1 MVAEKRFSSCSK
13 KDRRARAHDLNVLN
27 GLNYLNVLQ
36 QHRGLTM
43 KLDGQVAIVVGSA
56 RGIGEAIA
64 HTFAQEGA
72 SIVLVDLEKMK
83 PQLDEVAQAINRKG
97 GKAMAFVADC
107 TDDRQVNQMVDQ
119 TVRRLGRIDILI
131 NSAGFRGP
139 LVPVQEISEQEW
151 DSVLAVN
158 LKAVFLC
165 CKAVLKVMVKQQS
178 GSIVSISGTAGKEGM
193 ALRGSLCA
201 AKWGLL
207 GLTQTI
213 AKEAGPYGI
222 RANIICPG
230 GMDEPDLRVM
240 YAERARGLGMEF
252 SDLEKSVLELTPLRK
267 YAKHDEVAKA
277 ALFLASSDSSH
288 TTGESLNVSGGR
300 LMN

>member
-1 MVAEKRFSSCSK
+1 
-13 KDRRARAHDLNVLN
+13 
-27 GLNYLNVLQ
+27 
-36 QHRGLTM
+36 M
-43 KLDGQVAIVVGSA
+43 KLDQQVAMVVGSA
-56 RGIGEAIA
+56 RGIGETIA

-83 PQLDEVAQAINRKG
+83 AQLEGVAQAINQQG
-97 GKAMAFVADC
+97 GRAIAAVADC
-107 TDDRQVNQMVDQ
+107 TDDRQVNAMIDE
-119 TVRRLGRIDILI
+119 TVRRWGKIDILV

-139 LVPVQEISEQEW
+139 LVPVHEITEQEW
-151 DSVLAVN
+151 DSVLSVN

-165 CKAVLKVMVKQQS
+165 CKAVLKVMMREGS

-213 AKEAGPYGI
+213 AREAGPYGI
-222 RANIICPG
+222 RANVICPG
-230 GMDEPDLRVM
+230 GMDEPDLRAM
-240 YAERARGLGMEF
+240 YAERAKGLGMEF
-252 SDLEKSVLELTPLRK
+252 SDLEKNVLELTPLRK
-267 YAKHDEVAKA
+267 YARHDEVAKA

-288 TTGESLNVSGGR
+288 TTGEALNVSGGR

>member
-1 MVAEKRFSSCSK
+1 
-13 KDRRARAHDLNVLN
+13 
-27 GLNYLNVLQ
+27 
-36 QHRGLTM
+36 M
-43 KLDGQVAIVVGSA
+43 KLDGQAAIIVGSA

-64 HTFAQEGA
+64 RMFADEGA
-72 SIVLVDLEKMK
+72 RILLVDIESMK
-83 PQLDEVAQAINRKG
+83 RELDAVAQSINQQGGNAI
-97 GKAMAFVADC
+97 AIVADA
-107 TDDRQVNQMVDQ
+107 TVDAQVNRMVNEA
-119 TVRRLGRIDILI
+119 VRKFGKIDILV
-131 NSAGFRGP
+131 NSAGLRGP
-139 LVPVQEISEQEW
+139 LVTVPEITEQEW
-151 DSVLAVN
+151 DLVLSVN

-165 CKAVLKVMVKQQS
+165 CRAVLKVMMKQKS
-178 GSIVSISGTAGKEGM
+178 GSVVSISGTAGKEGM

-240 YAERARGLGMEF
+240 YAERAKGLGMEF
-252 SDLEKSVLELTPLRK
+252 SQLEKSVLELTPLRK
-267 YAKHDEVAKA
+267 YAKHEEVAKA

>member
-1 MVAEKRFSSCSK
+1 
-13 KDRRARAHDLNVLN
+13 
-27 GLNYLNVLQ
+27 
-36 QHRGLTM
+36 M
-43 KLDGQVAIVVGSA
+43 KLAGQVAVVVGSA

-64 HTFAQEGA
+64 HRFAAEGA
-72 SIVLVDLEKMK
+72 SLVLVDLEKMK
-83 PQLDEVAQAINRKG
+83 PQLDEVVQSITQMGAKAITV
-97 GKAMAFVADC
+97 VADC
-107 TDDRQVNQMVDQ
+107 TEDIQVNQVVDE
-119 TVRRLGRIDILI
+119 TMHRWGRIDVLV
-131 NSAGFRGP
+131 NSAGLRGP
-139 LVPVQEISEQEW
+139 LVPVQDITEQEW

-165 CKAVLKVMVKQQS
+165 CRGVLKVMMKQKS

-222 RANIICPG
+222 RANVICPG
-230 GMDEPDLRVM
+230 GMDEPDLRAM
-240 YAERARGLGMEF
+240 YAERAKGLGMEF
-252 SDLEKSVLELTPLRK
+252 SDLEKSILELTPLRK

>member
-1 MVAEKRFSSCSK
+1 
-13 KDRRARAHDLNVLN
+13 
-27 GLNYLNVLQ
+27 
-36 QHRGLTM
+36 M
-43 KLDGQVAIVVGSA
+43 KLANQVAIIVGGA

-64 HTFAQEGA
+64 HTFSREGA
-72 SIVLVDLEKMK
+72 IIVLVDLEKMK
-83 PQLDEVAQAINRKG
+83 PQLDGVAQAITQKG
-97 GKAMAFVADC
+97 GQAIAIPTDC
-107 TDDRQVNQMVDQ
+107 TSDAQVNRMVDE
-119 TVRRLGRIDILI
+119 TVRRFGKIDILV
-131 NSAGFRGP
+131 NSAGLRGP

-151 DSVLAVN
+151 DAVHAVN

-165 CKAVLKVMVKQQS
+165 CRAVLKVMLQQKS

-213 AKEAGPYGI
+213 AREAGPYGI
-222 RANIICPG
+222 RANVICPG

-240 YAERARGLGMEF
+240 YAERAKGLGMEF
-252 SDLEKSVLELTPLRK
+252 SQLEKSVLDLTPLRK
-267 YAKHDEVAKA
+267 YATHEEVAKA

>member
-1 MVAEKRFSSCSK
+1 
-13 KDRRARAHDLNVLN
+13 
-27 GLNYLNVLQ
+27 
-36 QHRGLTM
+36 M
-43 KLDGQVAIVVGSA
+43 KLAGQVAVVVGSA

-64 HTFAQEGA
+64 HTFAAEGA
-72 SIVLVDLEKMK
+72 SLVLVDLEKMK
-83 PQLDEVAQAINRKG
+83 PQLDEVVQSITQMGAKAITI
-97 GKAMAFVADC
+97 VADC
-107 TDDRQVNQMVDQ
+107 TDDIQVNQVVDE
-119 TVRRLGRIDILI
+119 TMRRWGRIDVLV
-131 NSAGFRGP
+131 NSAGLRGP
-139 LVPVQEISEQEW
+139 LVPVQDITEQEW

-165 CKAVLKVMVKQQS
+165 CRGVLKVMMKQKS

-222 RANIICPG
+222 RANVICPG
-230 GMDEPDLRVM
+230 GMDEPDLRAM
-240 YAERARGLGMEF
+240 YAERAKGLGMEF
-252 SDLEKSVLELTPLRK
+252 SELEKSILELTPLRK

>member
-1 MVAEKRFSSCSK
+1 
-13 KDRRARAHDLNVLN
+13 
-27 GLNYLNVLQ
+27 
-36 QHRGLTM
+36 M
-43 KLDGQVAIVVGSA
+43 KLADQVAIVVGSG

-64 HTFAQEGA
+64 RTFAQEGA
-72 SIVLVDLEKMK
+72 AVALVDLAKMK
-83 PQLDEVAQAINRKG
+83 AELESIAQEISQKG
-97 GKAMAFVADC
+97 GKAIAIVADC
-107 TDDRQVNQMVDQ
+107 TDDSQVKKMVDE
-119 TVRRLGRIDILI
+119 TVTLWGKIDILV
-131 NSAGFRGP
+131 NSAGLRGP
-139 LVPVQEISEQEW
+139 LVPVQDITEEEW
-151 DSVLAVN
+151 DTVLDVN

-165 CKAVLKVMVKQQS
+165 CRAVLKIMMQQKS

-213 AKEAGPYGI
+213 AKEAGPSGI

-230 GMDEPDLRVM
+230 GMDEPELRDM
-240 YAERARGLGMEF
+240 YAERAKGLGMEF
-252 SDLEKSVLELTPLRK
+252 SQLEKSVLELTPLRK

-300 LMN
+300 LMS

>member
-1 MVAEKRFSSCSK
+1 MPPKGAI
-13 KDRRARAHDLNVLN
+13 
-27 GLNYLNVLQ
+27 
-36 QHRGLTM
+36 M
-43 KLDGQVAIVVGSA
+43 KLAGQVAIVVGSA

-64 HTFAQEGA
+64 QMFSKEGA
-72 SIVLVDLEKMK
+72 SLVLVDIENAR
-83 PQLDEVAQAINRKG
+83 PQLNGVAQAIKQQG
-97 GKAMAFVADC
+97 GNAIAVVADV
-107 TDDRQVNQMVDQ
+107 TADAQVDKMVNE
-119 TVRRLGRIDILI
+119 TVARYGKIDILV
-131 NSAGFRGP
+131 NSAGLRGP
-139 LVPVQEISEQEW
+139 LVPVQDITEGEW
-151 DSVLAVN
+151 DLVLSVN

-165 CKAVLKVMVKQQS
+165 CRAVLKVMMKQKS

-213 AKEAGPYGI
+213 AKESGPYGI
-222 RANIICPG
+222 RANIVCPG

-240 YAERARGLGMEF
+240 YAERAKGLGMEF
-252 SDLEKSVLELTPLRK
+252 SQLEKSILDLTPLRK
-267 YAKHDEVAKA
+267 YATHEEVAKA

>member
-1 MVAEKRFSSCSK
+1 
-13 KDRRARAHDLNVLN
+13 
-27 GLNYLNVLQ
+27 
-36 QHRGLTM
+36 M
-43 KLDGQVAIVVGSA
+43 KLEGQVAIVVGSA
-56 RGIGEAIA
+56 RGIGATIA
-64 HTFAQEGA
+64 RTFSQEGA
-72 SIVLVDLEKMK
+72 AIVLVDIEKMK
-83 PQLDEVAQAINRKG
+83 PQLDEVAQEISQKG
-97 GKAMAFVADC
+97 GKAIAIVADC
-107 TDDRQVNQMVDQ
+107 TDDAQVKKMVDE
-119 TVRRLGRIDILI
+119 TIRRWRKIDILV
-131 NSAGFRGP
+131 NSAGLRGP
-139 LVPVQEISEQEW
+139 LVPVQDITEQEW

-158 LKAVFLC
+158 LKSVFLC
-165 CKAVLKVMVKQQS
+165 CKAVLKIMMQQKS

-222 RANIICPG
+222 RANVICPG
-230 GMDEPDLRVM
+230 GMDEPDLRTM
-240 YAERARGLGMEF
+240 YAERAKGLGMEF
-252 SDLEKSVLELTPLRK
+252 SELEKSVLELTPLRK

-300 LMN
+300 LMH

>member
-1 MVAEKRFSSCSK
+1 
-13 KDRRARAHDLNVLN
+13 
-27 GLNYLNVLQ
+27 
-36 QHRGLTM
+36 M
-43 KLDGQVAIVVGSA
+43 KLAGQVAIVIGSA
-56 RGIGEAIA
+56 RGIGATIA
-64 HTFAQEGA
+64 RTFSREGA
-72 SIVLVDLEKMK
+72 AIVLVDIEKMK
-83 PQLDEVAQAINRKG
+83 PQLDEVAQEISQEG
-97 GKAMAFVADC
+97 GKAIAIVADC
-107 TDDRQVNQMVDQ
+107 TDDAQVKKMVDE
-119 TVRRLGRIDILI
+119 TTRRWRKIDILV
-131 NSAGFRGP
+131 NSAGLRGP
-139 LVPVQEISEQEW
+139 LVPVQDITEQEW

-158 LKAVFLC
+158 LKSVFLC
-165 CKAVLKVMVKQQS
+165 CKAVLKVMMQQKS

-222 RANIICPG
+222 RANVICPG
-230 GMDEPDLRVM
+230 GMDEPDLRTM
-240 YAERARGLGMEF
+240 YAERAKGLGMEF
-252 SDLEKSVLELTPLRK
+252 SELEKSVLELTPLRK

>member
-1 MVAEKRFSSCSK
+1 
-13 KDRRARAHDLNVLN
+13 
-27 GLNYLNVLQ
+27 
-36 QHRGLTM
+36 M
-43 KLDGQVAIVVGSA
+43 KLAGQVAVVVGSA

-64 HTFAQEGA
+64 RRFAAEGA
-72 SIVLVDLEKMK
+72 SLVLVDLEKMK
-83 PQLDEVAQAINRKG
+83 PQLDEVVQSITQMGAKAITV
-97 GKAMAFVADC
+97 VADC
-107 TDDRQVNQMVDQ
+107 TDDIQVNQVVDE
-119 TVRRLGRIDILI
+119 TMRRWGRIDVLV
-131 NSAGFRGP
+131 NSAGLRGP
-139 LVPVQEISEQEW
+139 LVPVQDITEQEW

-165 CKAVLKVMVKQQS
+165 CRGVLKVMMKQKS

-222 RANIICPG
+222 RANVICPG
-230 GMDEPDLRVM
+230 GMDEPDLRAM
-240 YAERARGLGMEF
+240 YAERAKGLGMEF
-252 SDLEKSVLELTPLRK
+252 SDLEKSILELTPLRK

>member
-1 MVAEKRFSSCSK
+1 MKEI
-13 KDRRARAHDLNVLN
+13 RAALVT
-27 GLNYLNVLQ
+27 G
-36 QHRGLTM
+36 
-43 KLDGQVAIVVGSA
+43 AS
-56 RGIGEAIA
+56 RGIGRGIALRLAREGYAVVLNSRTADPAERTRGVYEVQRTIEAA
-64 HTFAQEGA
+64 
-72 SIVLVDLEKMK
+72 
-83 PQLDEVAQAINRKG
+83 G
-97 GKAMAFVADC
+97 GKAAVFRAD
-107 TDDRQVNQMVDQ
+107 
-119 TVRRLGRIDILI
+119 IS
-131 NSAGFRGP
+131 SAGERRALIGFLDREFPRLDLLVNNAGIEPEPLDMLDGP
-139 LVPVQEISEQEW
+139 EERLER
-151 DSVLAVN
+151 VLAVN

-165 CKAVLKVMVKQQS
+165 CRAVLKQMIKQKS

-213 AKEAGPYGI
+213 AKEAGPHGI
-222 RANIICPG
+222 RANVICPG

-240 YAERARGLGMEF
+240 YAERAKGLGMEF

-267 YAKHDEVAKA
+267 YARHDEVAKA

>member
-1 MVAEKRFSSCSK
+1 
-13 KDRRARAHDLNVLN
+13 
-27 GLNYLNVLQ
+27 
-36 QHRGLTM
+36 M
-43 KLDGQVAIVVGSA
+43 KLENQVAIIVGGA
-56 RGIGEAIA
+56 RGIGAAIA
-64 HTFAQEGA
+64 HTFAREGA
-72 SIVLVDLEKMK
+72 RIALVDLEKMK
-83 PQLDEVAQAINRKG
+83 PQLEGVAQAIAQKG
-97 GKAMAFVADC
+97 GQAIAITADC
-107 TDDRQVNQMVDQ
+107 TADAQVNRMVDE
-119 TVRRLGRIDILI
+119 TVRRWGKIDILV
-131 NSAGFRGP
+131 NSAGLRGP

-151 DSVLAVN
+151 DAVHAVN

-165 CKAVLKVMVKQQS
+165 CRAVLKVMLQQKS

-213 AKEAGPYGI
+213 AKEAGPHGI
-222 RANIICPG
+222 RANVICPG

-252 SDLEKSVLELTPLRK
+252 SELEKNVLELTPLRK
-267 YAKHDEVAKA
+267 YATHDEVAKA

-288 TTGESLNVSGGR
+288 TTGESLNVSGVR
-300 LMN
+300 LMS

>member
-1 MVAEKRFSSCSK
+1 
-13 KDRRARAHDLNVLN
+13 
-27 GLNYLNVLQ
+27 
-36 QHRGLTM
+36 M

-56 RGIGEAIA
+56 RGIGAAIA
-64 HTFAQEGA
+64 RAFSQEGA
-72 SIVLVDLEKMK
+72 AIVLVDINKMK
-83 PQLDEVAQAINRKG
+83 PELDEVAQEIARKG
-97 GKAMAFVADC
+97 GKAIAIVADC
-107 TDDRQVNQMVDQ
+107 TDEGQVNKMADEA
-119 TVRRLGRIDILI
+119 VRCWGKIDILI
-131 NSAGFRGP
+131 NSAGLRGP
-139 LVPVQEISEQEW
+139 LVPVQEITEQEW

-165 CKAVLKVMVKQQS
+165 CKAVLKYMIKQKS
-178 GSIVSISGTAGKEGM
+178 GNIVSISGTAGKEGM

-213 AKEAGPYGI
+213 AKGAGPSGI

-230 GMDEPDLRVM
+230 GVDEADLRTM
-240 YAERARGLGMEF
+240 YAERAKCLGMAFKE
-252 SDLEKSVLELTPLRK
+252 LEKNVLEQTPLRK
-267 YAKHDEVAKA
+267 YASHEEIAKA

-288 TTGESLNVSGGR
+288 TTGEALNVSGGR

>member
-1 MVAEKRFSSCSK
+1 
-13 KDRRARAHDLNVLN
+13 
-27 GLNYLNVLQ
+27 
-36 QHRGLTM
+36 M
-43 KLDGQVAIVVGSA
+43 KLAGQVAVVVGSA

-64 HTFAQEGA
+64 HTFAAEGA
-72 SIVLVDLEKMK
+72 SLVLVDLEKMK
-83 PQLDEVAQAINRKG
+83 PQLDEVVQSITQMGAKAITV
-97 GKAMAFVADC
+97 VADC
-107 TDDRQVNQMVDQ
+107 TEDIQVNQVVDE
-119 TVRRLGRIDILI
+119 TMRRWGRIDVLV
-131 NSAGFRGP
+131 NSAGLRGP
-139 LVPVQEISEQEW
+139 LVPVQDITEQEW

-165 CKAVLKVMVKQQS
+165 CRGVLKVMMKQKS

-222 RANIICPG
+222 RANVICPG
-230 GMDEPDLRVM
+230 GMDEPDLRAM
-240 YAERARGLGMEF
+240 YAERAKGLGMEF
-252 SDLEKSVLELTPLRK
+252 SDLEKSILELTPLRK

>member
-1 MVAEKRFSSCSK
+1 M
-13 KDRRARAHDLNVLN
+13 
-27 GLNYLNVLQ
+27 
-36 QHRGLTM
+36 TM
-43 KLDGQVAIVVGSA
+43 KLKDQVAIVVGGA
-56 RGIGEAIA
+56 RGIGETIA

-72 SIVLVDLEKMK
+72 SVVLVDLEKMK
-83 PQLDEVAQAINRKG
+83 LQLDQVAQEITGKG
-97 GKAMAFVADC
+97 GKAIAIVADC
-107 TDDRQVNQMVDQ
+107 ADERQVSRMVDE
-119 TVRRLGRIDILI
+119 TVRRWRKIDILI
-131 NSAGFRGP
+131 NSAGLRGP
-139 LVPVQEISEQEW
+139 LVPVQDITEQEW
-151 DSVLAVN
+151 DAVHAVN
-158 LKAVFLC
+158 LKAIFLC
-165 CKAVLKVMVKQQS
+165 CKAVLKQMVKQKS

-201 AKWGLL
+201 AKWGVL

-213 AKEAGPYGI
+213 AKEAGPHGV

-240 YAERARGLGMEF
+240 YAERAKGLGMEF
-252 SDLEKSVLELTPLRK
+252 SQLEKSVLELTPLRK

-288 TTGESLNVSGGR
+288 TTGEALNVSGGR